1 MRAGRLLFGLALLGL
16 ALPCAVRADDKPLEV
31 QAVDALNKVFGQH
44 PGIRSNHAKGIV
56 VEGSFKAS
64 AEAATLSRAALF
76 DGSTIPVTVRFSDAT
91 GIPTVEDGSP
101 RANPHGMAIK
111 YHLPDGSETD
121 MVTNSLKFFL
131 VSDGEGFRDLFLAIA
146 ASPPEAPKPTKL
158 EQFFATHPRAP
169 LAIRTAATPD
179 SFADEQYNGL
189 DAFIFVDKAG
199 HRQAVRYM
207 IVPTKLVHIDPAEA
221 AKKAP
226 DFLMAELPE
235 RLKQGPVTF
244 HLKAQLAAAGD
255 VTKDPT
261 MPWPDDRKVVDLGV
275 LTIDKAVADSD
286 AAQKKLLF
294 LPGLLTDGIEVSDDP
309 LIDLRSA
316 AYAESFSRRNP

>member
-1 MRAGRLLFGLALLGL
+1 MLPGL
-16 ALPCAVRADDKPLEV
+16 
-31 QAVDALNKVFGQH
+31 
-44 PGIRSNHAKGIV
+44 
-56 VEGSFKAS
+56 
-64 AEAATLSRAALF
+64 
-76 DGSTIPVTVRFSDAT
+76 
-91 GIPTVEDGSP
+91 
-101 RANPHGMAIK
+101 
-111 YHLPDGSETD
+111 
-121 MVTNSLKFFL
+121 
-131 VSDGEGFRDLFLAIA
+131 
-146 ASPPEAPKPTKL
+146 
-158 EQFFATHPRAP
+158 
-169 LAIRTAATPD
+169 IRTAATPD

-207 IVPTKLVHIDPAEA
+207 IVPTKLVHLDPADA

-226 DFLMAELPE
+226 DFLMTELTE

-275 LTIDKAVADSD
+275 LTIDKAVANSD

-294 LPGLLTDGIEVSDDP
+294 LPGLLTDGIEASDDP